1 MSGVIDNK
9 TLLEKADMDLGDLTS
24 DGGLLVPAQAK
35 QFIRIAIDN
44 SVVMRMATVK
54 PMKSHKQ
61 EIDKIRFG
69 SRILRA
75 GQEAR
80 ALSEADRA
88 KADTSKVEL
97 DAQLFKAEVRL
108 SDEVLED
115 NIERG
120 SLRNTVMQ
128 LMAERIALDMDEVIV
143 NGDTTSADPFLAQF
157 DGMLASATSNQYDA
171 SGAKLSKTVLRETM
185 RTMPTEFRK
194 NQMALKYM
202 TSVDAKLDYHDS
214 QADRETSLGDARL
227 ERDATV
233 RYQGAEVVPVPV
245 FPDELGGS
253 NNQTQMIFTDPK
265 NLAVGIWRNVKMET
279 DKIIQEG
286 VLLIVATLRFDF
298 KYVEETAAV
307 KVINILNK

>member
-1 MSGVIDNK
+1 MSGLDNK
-9 TLLEKADMDLGDLTS
+9 SILEKADMTVGDLVT
-24 DGGLLVPAQAK
+24 DGGYLVPAQSAK
-35 QFIRIAIDN
+35 FIRIAIDN
-44 SVVMRMATVK
+44 SVVMRMSTVK

-80 ALSEADRA
+80 ALSEEDRA

-97 DAQLFKAEVRL
+97 DAKLFKAEVRL

-120 SLRNTVMQ
+120 ALRSTIMQ

-143 NGDTTSADPFLAQF
+143 QGDTASSDPFLAQF
-157 DGMLASATSNQYDA
+157 DGMLKSATTNQYA
-171 SGAKLSKTVLRETM
+171 AGGVTLGKSVFRETI

-194 NQMALKYM
+194 NQMALKFL

-227 ERDATV
+227 EKDATV
-233 RYQGAEVVPVPV
+233 RYQGSQVVPVPV
-245 FPDELGGS
+245 FPNELGAG
-253 NNQTQMIFTDPK
+253 TDETEMIYTDPK
-265 NLAVGIWRNVKMET
+265 NLAVGIWRDVKLET

-298 KYVEETAAV
+298 KYIEETAVV
-307 KVINILNK
+307 KTTGIINQ

>member
-1 MSGVIDNK
+1 MSGLMDNK
-9 TLLEKADMDLGDLTS
+9 TILEKADINLGDLTT
-24 DGGLLVPAQAK
+24 DGGLLVPAQAR

-44 SVVMRMATVK
+44 AVVMRMATVR
-54 PMKSHKQ
+54 PMRSPKQ

-75 GQEAR
+75 GTEAR
-80 ALSEADRA
+80 ALSETDRS
-88 KADTSKVEL
+88 KPDTTKVEL

-120 SLRNTVMQ
+120 SLRTTVMQ
-128 LMAERIALDMDEVIV
+128 LMAERIALDMDEMIV
-143 NGDTTSADPFLAQF
+143 NGDTTSTDPFLAQF
-157 DGMLASATSNQYDA
+157 DGMLRASTSNTFDA
-171 SGAKLSKTVLRETM
+171 TNSRLNKTVLKETL
-185 RTMPTEFRK
+185 RQMPTEFRK
-194 NQMALKYM
+194 NQLALKYF

-214 QADRETSLGDARL
+214 QADRATNLGDSRL
-227 ERDATV
+227 ENDATV
-233 RYQGAEVVPVPV
+233 RYQGVQVVPVPV

-253 NNQTQMIFTDPK
+253 TNQTQMILTDPK
-265 NLAVGIWRNVKMET
+265 NIAVGIWRNVRMET

-298 KYVEETAAV
+298 KYIEETATV
-307 KVINILNK
+307 KSINILNK